1 MKNGYNSRSNSVP
14 NIYQDSASYHHHYQ
28 QQQQQATYHPPILIP
43 NENSDGGFH
52 YYKEPVSEFSNWN
65 EATIDTYYQIIHPT
79 LPILPTSKI
88 QLKNWLASFESKDL
102 AGALLDALTG
112 LTLKLSQ
119 NVIPSQQAFQLK
131 SALLKSSPGN
141 SNNNKST
148 SGASPSPED
157 EVLLK
162 TVASHQNN
170 LLQFIW
176 TISSKYGG
184 MMAENLRFNDKCC
197 FMVLLIFLFLYT
209 DDSMWLASAIS
220 LGYSLELHHTYTNKN
235 ISEIDCR
242 RLFLV
247 LVILDCVNSFSN
259 CNSSRQ
265 GLINFPTFIP
275 ESVIHFDQ
283 VRDATVFNLSSSS
296 SNKNNQE
303 RNSSSST
310 SGGVYIIKLCMVY
323 KHANSAR
330 NKLSS
335 FNFASSTTTFSEV
348 ADGNNTGNKT
358 TKEDSLKSCLQLLK
372 SLLKELDLVKM
383 EIEGIWDTTPILKAL
398 YYSVLVSVL
407 STEFSLYQAPRNE
420 EEEES
425 LSSSTS
431 PSPSPASS
439 SVTEFYNRSLK
450 FINTLNELI
459 TLMASPLI
467 SASPLV
473 AYLYKLVAVNMI
485 KLSSVMVTVP
495 ARENNSTG
503 HKYWFAF
510 EMSNWNENLQSMSKL
525 SLYSMDSNKD
535 KVKNFSATN
544 TTTNEESTN
553 KQHEQYL
560 LLSLASNISQT
571 LKYLHH
577 IGVVSICLVIHNEP
591 LKQVIEANEEIN
603 RKIELVSSFL
613 QYSSNVTTSISSNNN
628 SNNKTPSPRSSA
640 AQLEDENI
648 PSPSTKRK
656 RRSEESTS
664 TGGNS
669 GNNGSTTTNNNNAQQ
684 NEQRRNKKS
693 KSPHSIS
700 HESSEEEIPFPLIVQ
715 STSSSSSTNGTNITK
730 VEDNKSIHHYN
741 NNNNAG
747 SLAVAAASSILSF
760 SKSIHH
766 HHSSGDDED
775 YDDENKNNHKTRAP
789 SALESLASIAG
800 NVISS

>member
-14 NIYQDSASYHHHYQ
+14 NIYQDSASYHHHY

-335 FNFASSTTTFSEV
+335 FNFASSSTTTFSEV

-420 EEEES
+420 EEEEKEDL
-425 LSSSTS
+425 LS
-431 PSPSPASS
+431 SPSPASS

-525 SLYSMDSNKD
+525 SLYSMDSSSNKD
-535 KVKNFSATN
+535 KVKILPASSNS
-544 TTTNEESTN
+544 TNEESTN

-613 QYSSNVTTSISSNNN
+613 QYSSNVTTSISSNN

-664 TGGNS
+664 TTSGNS
-669 GNNGSTTTNNNNAQQ
+669 GGSNTTNNNSAQQ

-766 HHSSGDDED
+766 HHHSSGDDED